1 MYSMRSSQKVAI
13 VTGSSR
19 GVGQETSLSF
29 ARNKFITYAT
39 MRNTQKGSFLKSI
52 RENENLDLHI
62 IRLDVTDEK
71 SISDAVQTILDEQGR
86 IDILVN
92 NAAYAL
98 TGAFEDLS
106 MEEIQKQYAT
116 NVFGLI
122 RTTRSVLPV
131 MRKQGSGTIVNISSG
146 AGRFGYP
153 TGSAYVSTKF
163 AIEGLSEAL
172 SFELE
177 AFGIRVI
184 LVEPGIIKSNHVE
197 SIVLAEKSKDPN
209 SIYAPLMK
217 YVKSVIEEM
226 SKFGTDPQSVAKVI
240 YNAAITD
247 NPKLRYLAGNDVK
260 QLIKT
265 KESMSDEEFHNALKQ
280 L

>member
-1 MYSMRSSQKVAI
+1 MRSSQKVAV

-19 GVGQETSLSF
+19 GVGQEASLIF
-29 ARNKFITYAT
+29 ARNGFTTYAT
-39 MRNTQKGSFLKSI
+39 MRNLKNSSLLQSI
-52 RENENLDLHI
+52 RESENLDLHI
-62 IRLDVTDEK
+62 VQLDVTKEG
-71 SISDAVQTILDEQGR
+71 SISEAIQTILDEQGR
-86 IDILVN
+86 IDVLVN

-106 MEEIQKQYAT
+106 MEEIQSQYAT

-122 RTTRSVLPV
+122 KTTQSVLPT
-131 MRKQGSGTIVNISSG
+131 MRKQRFGTIINISSG

-153 TGSAYVSTKF
+153 TGSGYVSTKF

-184 LVEPGIIKSNHVE
+184 LVEPGIIKSSNFAE
-197 SIVLAEKSKDPN
+197 SVVFAEKSKDPD
-209 SIYAPLMK
+209 SIYAPLLK
-217 YVKSVIEEM
+217 YVKSIIEEM
-226 SKFGTDPQSVAKVI
+226 SKVGTDPQSVAKVI
-240 YNAAITD
+240 YDAAITD
-247 NPKLRYLAGNDVK
+247 KPKIRYLAGNDVK

-265 KESMSDEEFHNALKQ
+265 KESMSDEQFHNALKQ